1 MARPLRIE
9 FEVAIYHVMSRG
21 NARQNIVKETDEWA
35 HLRDR
40 LKKSSKRRKEIEN
53 MKHQLV

>member
-9 FEVAIYHVMSRG
+9 FEGSIYHVMSRG
-21 NARQNIVKETDEWA
+21 NARQNIVKETNDWT

-40 LKKSSKRRKEIEN
+40 LKKSSKLRKEIAN
-53 MKHQLV
+53 LKHQLL

>member
-9 FEVAIYHVMSRG
+9 FEGSVYHVMSRG
-21 NARQNIVKETDEWA
+21 SARQNIAKETNDWT

-40 LKKSSKRRKEIEN
+40 LKKSSKLRKEIAN
-53 MKHQLV
+53 LKHQLL